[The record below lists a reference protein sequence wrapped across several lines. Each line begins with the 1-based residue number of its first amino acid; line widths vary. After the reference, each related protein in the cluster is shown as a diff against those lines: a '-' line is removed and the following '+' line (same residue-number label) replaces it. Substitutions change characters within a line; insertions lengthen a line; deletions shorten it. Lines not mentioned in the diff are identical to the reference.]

1 MLHKLPRFLSYLLP
15 RTTHKE
21 PVAHNFLNTRG
32 SVTKKWREFCS
43 TGLLFGLL
51 APSADDL
58 LKDARSVRPRAQQR
72 AADLLRWAVK
82 SCCRMVSK
90 GRVKSLGIII
100 RRVMRSESVIR
111 DPGLAPEGHKKID
124 WAARHSPVLNAVRD
138 KYLKDGSLKGLGVGV
153 ALPVEAKTAYLTVVL
168 AEAGAEVAL
177 ASPGPFFVQD
187 DVAAALAGR
196 GVTVY
201 ASSQNPPEEADRELE
216 RGLDRALDGKPAV
229 LIDDRAGLVRLVHT
243 TRRNPLGGVRGA
255 SEETTSG
262 GAKLVAM
269 EGEGV
274 LEFPVIAANDARCKY
289 LFDNRYGTGQS
300 TLTAIMQNT
309 NLMVGGKRIVV
320 LGYGWCGKGIARYA
334 AGLGARVTVC
344 EVDPVRGLEAY
355 ADGFDVLPALEAA
368 KIGEVFITAT
378 GSTDVLTADR
388 FERMPDG
395 AILANAGGVDVEI
408 DVEGLRRTSSDVR
421 EVRRN
426 VEEFTTSDGRKLH
439 LVGRGMVVNLT
450 AGDGHPIE
458 IMDLTFA
465 IQALCAHHLAREHSA
480 MENRVHLLPKE
491 IDDEVA
497 RIKLDAVGMGVD
509 ALTPE
514 QERFLAGWREGGCY
528 D

>member
-1 MLHKLPRFLSYLLP
+1 MQS
-15 RTTHKE
+15 
-21 PVAHNFLNTRG
+21 G
-32 SVTKKWREFCS
+32 SIV
-43 TGLLFGLL
+43 
-51 APSADDL
+51 
-58 LKDARSVRPRAQQR
+58 
-72 AADLLRWAVK
+72 
-82 SCCRMVSK
+82 
-90 GRVKSLGIII
+90 
-100 RRVMRSESVIR
+100 R
-111 DPGLAPEGHKKID
+111 DPALAPEGHKKID
-124 WAARHSPVLNAVRD
+124 WAARHSWVLNVVWD
-138 KYLKDGSLKGLGVGV
+138 KYLKDGTFEGLGVGV
-153 ALPVEAKTAYLTVVL
+153 SLPIEAKTAYLTVAL
-168 AEAGAEVAL
+168 AEAGADVAV

-187 DVAAALAGR
+187 DVAAALVER
-196 GVTVY
+196 GVTVF

-216 RGLDRALDGKPAV
+216 RVLGQVLDGKPAV
-229 LIDDRAGLVRLVHT
+229 LIDDRAGLVRIAHT
-243 TRRNPLGGVRGA
+243 TRRNLLRGIRGA

-262 GAKLVAM
+262 VARYKAM
-269 EGEGV
+269 EREGV

-309 NLMVGGKRIVV
+309 NLMMGGKRVVV

-368 KIGEVFITAT
+368 EIGEIFVTAT
-378 GSTDVLTADR
+378 GSRHVLAGEH
-388 FERMPDG
+388 FERMRDG

-408 DVEGLRRTSSDVR
+408 DVEGLGASASEVR

-426 VEEFTTSDGRKLH
+426 VEEFTLGDGRKLH

-450 AGDGHPIE
+450 AGDGHPVE

-465 IQALCAHHLAREHSA
+465 IQALCAYRLAKEHGRMSPT
-480 MENRVHLLPKE
+480 VHLLPKA

-497 RIKLDAVGMGVD
+497 RLKLDVVNMKVD
-509 ALTPE
+509 SLTPE
-514 QERFLAGWREGGCY
+514 QEAFLRSWR